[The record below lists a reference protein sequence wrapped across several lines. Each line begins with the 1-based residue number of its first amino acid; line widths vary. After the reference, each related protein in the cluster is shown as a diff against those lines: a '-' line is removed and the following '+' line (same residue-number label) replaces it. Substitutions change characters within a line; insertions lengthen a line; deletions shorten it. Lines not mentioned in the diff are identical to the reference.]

1 MGAGRDNNVP
11 FIRQNG
17 PVQKLQYPDNPR
29 DARSQSKRG
38 RIEKTAAGMKVPV
51 DTRVLPCEGARMCGR
66 NRGVVSGRVSKCRG
80 QSTDFGA
87 DIAEFQW
94 THWPRK
100 PIAVHL
106 PISLLSFFYPHV
118 LKSWK
123 VGIFSPNTTR
133 CCGLKRP
140 STKRVRHFDNGTYRN
155 QALIYKHDYFK
166 VNSLNAQNKKH
177 NARKPMDIKTHR

>member
-1 MGAGRDNNVP
+1 MRRRNRTSNRNQKALWRGRDLGAGRDNNVP

-29 DARSQSKRG
+29 NARSQLKRG

-51 DTRVLPCEGARMCGR
+51 ERVFSLAREHECAVEIEGSCRDELANVGDNQLTSAQTSR
-66 NRGVVSGRVSKCRG
+66 NFNGHIGPENRLQSISPFHFCR
-80 QSTDFGA
+80 
-87 DIAEFQW
+87 
-94 THWPRK
+94 
-100 PIAVHL
+100 
-106 PISLLSFFYPHV
+106 FFYPHV

-140 STKRVRHFDNGTYRN
+140 STKRVR
-155 QALIYKHDYFK
+155 
-166 VNSLNAQNKKH
+166 
-177 NARKPMDIKTHR
+177 